1 MFSRIFRFFFPAKP
15 LTKFRVLDRRD
26 RIPPIREPV
35 LQEFVVEGKN
45 QCEAARKVDNTKTNW
60 TRLTVTE
67 VQS

>member
-15 LTKFRVLDRRD
+15 LTKFRVLARRY
-26 RIPPIREPV
+26 RIPPSREPV
-35 LQEFVVEGKN
+35 FQEFVVEGKN
-45 QCEAARKVDNTKTNW
+45 QYEAARKFDNTKTNW